1 MQHALFMQSKSYT
14 TAANAPNMCA
24 IAPEACWRGRER
36 NLSWSCMQTRPG
48 AACQTYPSAACAP
61 LMGSAGPL
69 MRMRGTSEF
78 WMAPTQRSLLCTLS
92 VMYWMSLHAEK
103 DSHQAVSS
111 SSMDSNAKV
120 SQSACICNDAVVLD
134 LVFVNT

>member
-1 MQHALFMQSKSYT
+1 
-14 TAANAPNMCA
+14 
-24 IAPEACWRGRER
+24 
-36 NLSWSCMQTRPG
+36 
-48 AACQTYPSAACAP
+48 
-61 LMGSAGPL
+61 

-111 SSMDSNAKV
+111 SSMDGNAKLA
-120 SQSACICNDAVVLD
+120 QSACICNDAAVLD
-134 LVFVNT
+134 LVLVNTY

>member
-1 MQHALFMQSKSYT
+1 
-14 TAANAPNMCA
+14 
-24 IAPEACWRGRER
+24 
-36 NLSWSCMQTRPG
+36 
-48 AACQTYPSAACAP
+48 
-61 LMGSAGPL
+61 

-103 DSHQAVSS
+103 DSHRAVSS
-111 SSMDSNAKV
+111 SSMDSNAMV

-134 LVFVNT
+134 LVFVKHRSRD